1 MCVNFPLNKRIYFS
15 IKNHKDQHDL
25 TSKSPGK
32 KKERKEMGKGPNALQ
47 EKAQKTT

>member
-1 MCVNFPLNKRIYFS
+1 MIFLQKA
-15 IKNHKDQHDL
+15 QE
-25 TSKSPGK
+25 